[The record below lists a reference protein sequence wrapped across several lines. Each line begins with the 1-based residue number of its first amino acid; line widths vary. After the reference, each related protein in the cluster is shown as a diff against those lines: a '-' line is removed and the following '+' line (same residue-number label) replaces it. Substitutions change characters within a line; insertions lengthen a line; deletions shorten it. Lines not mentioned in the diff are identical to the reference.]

1 MRSSLQSM
9 IEVLADDPF
18 TIWMVLLVGTLILS
32 LSWALR
38 HHGRQGF
45 LIAFFVGVLASA
57 GSGYLYWH
65 LGSYEMALS
74 TETLYS
80 LPENERAYVIAQ
92 AAQDEFMA
100 RNRVADQEIVNLFE
114 LALKLDPNQIT
125 ALGSLGII
133 AFEAGNYERSLD
145 LWTRMLGQLQPGSEQ
160 AKAIEVGI
168 ARASERAAQ
177 KTAEKLALG
186 GAKIELSVSLSQ
198 AIPESLNNATV
209 FLFAKEVSGSPRPIV
224 ARRLSVNELP
234 LTVTLSN
241 HDALMGGQ
249 LHPGLTVEVV
259 ARLTVGDAAGSQG
272 DWIGG
277 PVILTLDT
285 ENRTSL
291 QLKP

>member
-1 MRSSLQSM
+1 M
-9 IEVLADDPF
+9 
-18 TIWMVLLVGTLILS
+18 IWMVLLAGVLVFA

-38 HHGRQGF
+38 NHGRQGV
-45 LIAFFVGVLASA
+45 LIALFVGTLASA
-57 GSGYLYWH
+57 GSGYLYWY

-74 TETLYS
+74 TQVLNS
-80 LPENERAYVIAQ
+80 LPEKERAYVIAQ
-92 AAQDEFMA
+92 AAQDEFLS
-100 RNRVADQEIVNLFE
+100 RNRVADQEIISLFE
-114 LALKLDPNQIT
+114 LALKLDPKQIT

-133 AFEAGNYERSLD
+133 AFEEGDFQRSLD
-145 LWTRMLGQLQPGSEQ
+145 LWTRMLGQLQSGSAQ
-160 AKAIEVGI
+160 AEAIELGI
-168 ARASERAAQ
+168 VRARERLGQ

-186 GAKIELSVSLSQ
+186 SAEIQLSVSLSQ
-198 AIPESLNNATV
+198 AIPESLKNATV
-209 FLFAKEVSGSPRPIV
+209 FLFAKEVGGSPRPIV

-249 LHPGLTVEVV
+249 LHPGLTVEIM

-272 DWIGG
+272 DWMGG
-277 PVILTLDT
+277 PIILTLGR

>member
-1 MRSSLQSM
+1 M
-9 IEVLADDPF
+9 
-18 TIWMVLLVGTLILS
+18 IWMALLAGILVLS

-74 TETLYS
+74 TEALHS

-133 AFEAGNYERSLD
+133 AFEAGNYQRSLD
-145 LWTRMLGQLQPGSEQ
+145 LWTRMLEQLQPGSEQ

-186 GAKIELSVSLSQ
+186 DAEIELSVSLSQ
-198 AIPESLNNATV
+198 AIPESLRNATV
-209 FLFAKEVSGSPRPIV
+209 FLFAREVSGSSRPIV

-241 HDALMGGQ
+241 RDALMGGQ

-277 PVILTLDT
+277 PVVLTLDRK
-285 ENRTSL
+285 NRTSL
-291 QLKP
+291 KLKP

>member
-1 MRSSLQSM
+1 M
-9 IEVLADDPF
+9 
-18 TIWMVLLVGTLILS
+18 IWMVLLAGVLVFA

-45 LIAFFVGVLASA
+45 LIALFVGALASA
-57 GSGYLYWH
+57 GSGYLYWY

-74 TETLYS
+74 TEALNS

-92 AAQDEFMA
+92 AAQDEFLL
-100 RNRVADQEIVNLFE
+100 RNRVADQEIIGLFE
-114 LALKLDPNQIT
+114 LALKLDPKQIT

-133 AFEAGNYERSLD
+133 AFEEGNFQRSLD
-145 LWTRMLGQLQPGSEQ
+145 LWTRMLGQLQSGSAQ
-160 AKAIEVGI
+160 AEAIKLGI
-168 ARASERAAQ
+168 VRARERLGQ

-186 GAKIELSVSLSQ
+186 SAEIQLSVSLSQ
-198 AIPESLNNATV
+198 AIPESLKNATV
-209 FLFAKEVSGSPRPIV
+209 FLFAKEVGGSPRPIV

-249 LHPGLTVEVV
+249 LHPGLTVEIM
-259 ARLTVGDAAGSQG
+259 ARLTVGDAAGSRG
-272 DWIGG
+272 DWMGG
-277 PVILTLDT
+277 PIILTLDR

>member
-1 MRSSLQSM
+1 M
-9 IEVLADDPF
+9 
-18 TIWMVLLVGTLILS
+18 IWMVLLAGVLVFA

-45 LIAFFVGVLASA
+45 LIALFVGALASA
-57 GSGYLYWH
+57 GSGYLYWY

-74 TETLYS
+74 TEALNS

-92 AAQDEFMA
+92 AAQDEFLL
-100 RNRVADQEIVNLFE
+100 RNRVADQEIIGLFE
-114 LALKLDPNQIT
+114 LALKLDPKQIT

-133 AFEAGNYERSLD
+133 AFEEGNFQRSLD
-145 LWTRMLGQLQPGSEQ
+145 LWTRMLGQLQSGSAE
-160 AKAIEVGI
+160 AEAIKLGI
-168 ARASERAAQ
+168 VRARERLGQ

-186 GAKIELSVSLSQ
+186 SAEIQLSVSLSQ
-198 AIPESLNNATV
+198 AIPESLKNATV
-209 FLFAKEVSGSPRPIV
+209 FLFAKEVGGSPRPIV

-241 HDALMGGQ
+241 NDALMGGQ
-249 LHPGLTVEVV
+249 LHPGLTVEIM
-259 ARLTVGDAAGSQG
+259 ARLTVGDAAGSRG
-272 DWIGG
+272 DWMGG
-277 PVILTLDT
+277 PIILTLDR

>member
-1 MRSSLQSM
+1 M
-9 IEVLADDPF
+9 
-18 TIWMVLLVGTLILS
+18 IWMVILAGILVLF

-45 LIAFFVGVLASA
+45 LIALFVGTVAGA
-57 GSGYLYWH
+57 GSGYLYWY

-74 TETLYS
+74 TETLNS

-92 AAQDEFMA
+92 AAQDEFIS
-100 RNRVADQEIVNLFE
+100 RNRVADQEIISLFE
-114 LALKLDPNQIT
+114 LALKLDPKQII

-133 AFEAGNYERSLD
+133 AFEEGDFQRSLD
-145 LWTRMLGQLQPGSEQ
+145 LWTRMLGQLQSGSEQ
-160 AKAIEVGI
+160 ARAIELGI
-168 ARASERAAQ
+168 IRARELVAQ

-186 GAKIELSVSLSQ
+186 SAEIELSVSLSQ
-198 AIPESLNNATV
+198 AIPESLKNATV
-209 FLFAKEVSGSPRPIV
+209 FLFAREVGGSPRPIV

-241 HDALMGGQ
+241 HDTVMGGQ
-249 LHPGLTVEVV
+249 LHPGLKVEIM

-272 DWIGG
+272 DWMGG
-277 PVILTLDT
+277 PIFLTLDR

>member
-1 MRSSLQSM
+1 M
-9 IEVLADDPF
+9 
-18 TIWMVLLVGTLILS
+18 IWMVLLAGILVLA

-38 HHGRQGF
+38 HHGRQGIF
-45 LIAFFVGVLASA
+45 IALFVGTLASA
-57 GSGYLYWH
+57 GSGYLYWY

-74 TETLYS
+74 TEALNS

-92 AAQDEFMA
+92 AAQDEFLS
-100 RNRVADQEIVNLFE
+100 RNRVADQEIISLFE
-114 LALKLDPNQIT
+114 LALQLDPKQIT

-133 AFEAGNYERSLD
+133 AFEEGDFQRSLD
-145 LWTRMLGQLQPGSEQ
+145 LWTRMLGQLQSGSAQ
-160 AKAIEVGI
+160 AEAIELGI
-168 ARASERAAQ
+168 VRARERLGQ

-186 GAKIELSVSLSQ
+186 SAEIQLSVSLSQ
-198 AIPESLNNATV
+198 AIPESLKNATV
-209 FLFAKEVSGSPRPIV
+209 FLFAKEVGGSPRPIV

-249 LHPGLTVEVV
+249 LHPGLTVEIM

-272 DWIGG
+272 DWMGG
-277 PVILTLDT
+277 PIILTLGR

>member
-1 MRSSLQSM
+1 M
-9 IEVLADDPF
+9 
-18 TIWMVLLVGTLILS
+18 IWMVLLAGVLVFA

-45 LIAFFVGVLASA
+45 LIALFVGALALA
-57 GSGYLYWH
+57 GSGYLYWY

-74 TETLYS
+74 TEALNS

-92 AAQDEFMA
+92 AAQDEFLL
-100 RNRVADQEIVNLFE
+100 RNRVADQEIIGLFE
-114 LALKLDPNQIT
+114 LALKLDPKQIT

-133 AFEAGNYERSLD
+133 AFEEGNFQRSLD
-145 LWTRMLGQLQPGSEQ
+145 LWTRMLGQLQSGSAQ
-160 AKAIEVGI
+160 AEAIKLGI
-168 ARASERAAQ
+168 VRARERLGQ

-186 GAKIELSVSLSQ
+186 SAEIQLSVSLSQ
-198 AIPESLNNATV
+198 AIPESLKNATV
-209 FLFAKEVSGSPRPIV
+209 FLFAKEVGGSPRPIV

-249 LHPGLTVEVV
+249 LHPGLTVEIM
-259 ARLTVGDAAGSQG
+259 ARLTVGDAAGSRG
-272 DWIGG
+272 DWMGG
-277 PVILTLDT
+277 PIILTLDR

>member
-1 MRSSLQSM
+1 M
-9 IEVLADDPF
+9 
-18 TIWMVLLVGTLILS
+18 TWMVLLTGTLVFS
-32 LSWALR
+32 LLWALR

-45 LIAFFVGVLASA
+45 LIALFIGTLVSA
-57 GSGYLYWH
+57 GSGYLYRH

-74 TETLYS
+74 TEALNS
-80 LPENERAYVIAQ
+80 LPKNERAYVIAQ
-92 AAQDEFMA
+92 MAQDEFMS

-114 LALKLDPNQIT
+114 LALKLDPDQIT

-133 AFEAGNYERSLD
+133 AFEDGDYQRSLD
-145 LWTRMLGQLQPGSEQ
+145 LWTRMLGQLQQGSEQ
-160 AKAIEVGI
+160 AKAIELGI
-168 ARASERAAQ
+168 ARASERVAQ

-186 GAKIELSVSLSQ
+186 GAEIQLSVSLSQ
-198 AIPESLNNATV
+198 AIPESLKNATV
-209 FLFAKEVSGSPRPIV
+209 FLFAKEVGGSPRPIA
-224 ARRLSVNELP
+224 ARRLSVNDLP

-249 LHPGLTVEVV
+249 LHPGLRVEIM

-277 PVILTLDT
+277 PVVLTLDR
-285 ENRTSL
+285 ENQTSL

>member
-1 MRSSLQSM
+1 M
-9 IEVLADDPF
+9 
-18 TIWMVLLVGTLILS
+18 IWMVLLAGVLVFA

-45 LIAFFVGVLASA
+45 LIALFVGALASA
-57 GSGYLYWH
+57 GSGYLYWY

-74 TETLYS
+74 TEALNS

-92 AAQDEFMA
+92 AAQDEFLL
-100 RNRVADQEIVNLFE
+100 RNRVADQEIIGLFE
-114 LALKLDPNQIT
+114 LALKLDPKQIT

-133 AFEAGNYERSLD
+133 AFEEGNFQRSLD
-145 LWTRMLGQLQPGSEQ
+145 LWTRMLGQLQSGSAE
-160 AKAIEVGI
+160 AEAIKLGI
-168 ARASERAAQ
+168 VRARERLGQ

-186 GAKIELSVSLSQ
+186 SAEIQLSVSLSQ
-198 AIPESLNNATV
+198 AIPESLKNATV
-209 FLFAKEVSGSPRPIV
+209 FLFAKEVGGSPRPIV

-249 LHPGLTVEVV
+249 LHPGLTVEIM
-259 ARLTVGDAAGSQG
+259 ARLTVGDAAGSRG
-272 DWIGG
+272 DWMGG
-277 PVILTLDT
+277 PIILTLDR

>member
-1 MRSSLQSM
+1 M
-9 IEVLADDPF
+9 
-18 TIWMVLLVGTLILS
+18 IWMVLLAGTLVFS

-45 LIAFFVGVLASA
+45 LIAFFIGILASA
-57 GSGYLYWH
+57 GSGYLYRH
-65 LGSYEMALS
+65 LGSYEMVLS
-74 TETLYS
+74 TEALNS
-80 LPENERAYVIAQ
+80 LPKNERAYVIAQ
-92 AAQDEFMA
+92 AAQDEFMS

-114 LALKLDPNQIT
+114 RALELDPNQIT

-133 AFEAGNYERSLD
+133 AFEEGDYQRSLN
-145 LWTRMLGQLQPGSEQ
+145 LWTRLLGQLQQGSEQ
-160 AKAIEVGI
+160 AKAIELGI
-168 ARASERAAQ
+168 ARASERVAQ
-177 KTAEKLALG
+177 KTAENLALG
-186 GAKIELSVSLSQ
+186 GAEIQLSVSLSQ
-198 AIPESLNNATV
+198 AIPQSLENATV
-209 FLFAKEVSGSPRPIV
+209 FLFAKEVGGSTRPIA
-224 ARRLSVNELP
+224 ARRLSVSELP

-249 LHPGLTVEVV
+249 LHPGLRVEIM

-277 PVILTLDT
+277 PVVLTLDT